1 MLVLTVDSN
10 AVVLGCCVGSSS
22 SYLDNLA
29 LLRVARSS
37 VRVLLL
43 AFIKTMIRI
52 DVNTIMDIVKPIAN
66 ILADAVAPTHPELT
80 IVDVPANYRTSNL
93 VSQYFSHIRAYL

>member
-29 LLRVARSS
+29 LLRVARSI
-37 VRVLLL
+37 LLAFFL
-43 AFIKTMIRI
+43 AFIKTMMI

-80 IVDVPANYRTSNL
+80 IIDVPANYRTSNL
-93 VSQYFSHIRAYL
+93 VSQYFSHIRVYL

>member
-29 LLRVARSS
+29 LLLVARSILLIA
-37 VRVLLL
+37 LLL
-43 AFIKTMIRI
+43 AFIKTMMI

-66 ILADAVAPTHPELT
+66 ILADAVAPAHPELT
-80 IVDVPANYRTSNL
+80 IVDAPANNYRTSIKSYIL
-93 VSQYFSHIRAYL
+93 